1 MLPRMPLP
9 NDFTNAASAFGNI
22 GGGAPGGGAPIPIDG
37 LNMAGYRWTRRIS
50 GFDLNDGNGYDTNRD
65 QLAVGNRRFTVGA
78 RLNF

>member
-1 MLPRMPLP
+1 MLTRMPLP

-22 GGGAPGGGAPIPIDG
+22 GGGAPIPIDG